1 MGRIIEASSVATTI
15 MTQNRASTHRYF
27 SMFVWDR
34 TTRWFHAID
43 AICILVLA
51 IFGLLLLNEKYFEF
65 SPAGK
70 ILLKTLHVYTGY
82 VFVLNLLWRLVWAL
96 VGSRRAR
103 FSAFLPG
110 DRGFSA
116 ELRNYVRGLR
126 KGDPPA
132 YLGHNPLGRL
142 MITALLFLLITQAL
156 TGLVLAGTDLYKP
169 PFGGLVAEWVTV
181 GDPDLLRQLEPGSRD
196 FVDADAYDEMR
207 AWRAPFVTMHKFV
220 FYSLMFAVVL
230 HITGVVYTELV
241 ERSGLISA
249 LVTGRKVLD
258 RQPIDEEPETPS
270 SLSSDEQTD
279 ERQTGG

>member
-1 MGRIIEASSVATTI
+1 MQQRSP
-15 MTQNRASTHRYF
+15 
-27 SMFVWDR
+27 MFAWDK
-34 TTRWFHAID
+34 TTRFFHAIN
-43 AICILVLA
+43 AVCILVLA

-70 ILLKTLHVYTGY
+70 ILIKTLHVYTGY
-82 VFVLNLLWRLVWAL
+82 VFVLNLLWRLVWAI

-110 DRGFSA
+110 RRGFVT

-126 KGDPPA
+126 KGEPPA

-142 MITALLFLLITQAL
+142 MITALLVLLITQAL

-169 PFGGLVAEWVTV
+169 PFGGLVAEWVTA
-181 GDPDLLRQLEPGSRD
+181 GDPDRLRQLEPGNRD
-196 FVDADAYDEMR
+196 FVDDAAYDDMR
-207 AWRAPFVTMHKFV
+207 AWRAPFVTIHKFV

-230 HITGVVYTELV
+230 HITGVVYTELI
-241 ERSGLISA
+241 ERNGLISA

-258 RQPIDEEPETPS
+258 RQPIDAEPEPPS
-270 SLSSDEQTD
+270 NASSNDEQAGQQ
-279 ERQTGG
+279 QTVD